1 MSKAV
6 RSIIEYMPEP
16 PPAAED
22 LQLVQAK
29 VDKELFEKANKAR
42 KEDGYLWKDI
52 FEAAMKKY
60 LEERKR

>member
-1 MSKAV
+1 
-6 RSIIEYMPEP
+6 MPEP